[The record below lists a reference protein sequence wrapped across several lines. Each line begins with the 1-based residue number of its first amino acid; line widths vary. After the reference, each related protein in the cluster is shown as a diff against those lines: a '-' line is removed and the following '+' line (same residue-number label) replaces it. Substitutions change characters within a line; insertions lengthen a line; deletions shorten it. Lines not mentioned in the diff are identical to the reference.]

1 MGTGD
6 GAADETGDG
15 AADGTEGCGVG
26 LGEGGRVGVG
36 VGGSEG
42 SVEGFIVGAKVGSP
56 VGGGLWYRKSEGGA
70 GRENA
75 VRGAQERCA
84 INIELPM
91 TRTEFDTRA
100 TIPLGVKKGEL
111 VRLERAQVWQIVLV
125 QIFD

>member
-1 MGTGD
+1 MGLVTVLRMGPKVAEWALER
-6 GAADETGDG
+6 AAGLAWGLE
-15 AADGTEGCGVG
+15 AARAVLKASLWVPRLEV
-26 LGEGGRVGVG
+26 LWAE
-36 VGGSEG
+36 
-42 SVEGFIVGAKVGSP
+42 A
-56 VGGGLWYRKSEGGA
+56 WYRKSEGGA